1 MKRAWYATPYALWML
16 LFAVVPLLFL
26 FWYAFTT
33 PEGTFTLA
41 NFQEFSKPRYLGVI
55 LRSLKLALY
64 CTALCLIIG
73 YPTAWFLS
81 GRGFNHAQSLV
92 VLILLPMWLNLL
104 LRTYAMMT
112 LLDDNGM
119 LNAALQAL
127 GLPRVKVIGT
137 EGAVLMGLVYN
148 YLPFMVLPIYT
159 VLKKMDYSVI
169 EAAEDLGCNPLRVMT
184 RVVIPMSV
192 PGIVSGVTMVF
203 MPAVTSFAISTL
215 LSNGKLRLAGDLI
228 DYIFNQSSNP
238 NRWNIGSSFSLMML
252 VLILISIGFLRKVD
266 PDNEGG
272 GVW

>member
-1 MKRAWYATPYALWML
+1 MKRSWYATPYALWML
-16 LFAVVPLLFL
+16 LFAVVPLLFVC
-26 FWYAFTT
+26 WYAFTT
-33 PEGTFTLA
+33 PTGAFTLS
-41 NFQEFSKPRYLGVI
+41 NFQEFTKPRYTGII

-64 CTALCLIIG
+64 CTALCLLIG
-73 YPTAWFLS
+73 YPTAYFLS
-81 GRGFNHAQSLV
+81 GRGLNHAQSLV
-92 VLILLPMWLNLL
+92 VLILLPMWMNLL

-112 LLDDNGM
+112 LLDNNGV
-119 LNAALQAL
+119 LNSALQAIGL
-127 GLPRVKVIGT
+127 GPVKVIGT

-169 EAAEDLGCNPLRVMT
+169 EAAEDLGCNPLRVIT
-184 RVVIPMSV
+184 RVVIPMSL

-238 NRWNIGSSFSLMML
+238 TRWNIGSSFSLIML

-272 GVW
+272 GMW